1 MFTIMKHKEKNA
13 QRNAISATAKRES
26 PQEAQPA

>member
-1 MFTIMKHKEKNA
+1 MKYTEKNTH
-13 QRNAISATAKRES
+13 RNAISATAKREN